1 VPVSWTN
8 SGVDLHLELPPGRGR
23 RAALESA
30 LREAIRE
37 GRLVPGAPLPASRVL
52 ATQLDVSRG
61 VVVEAYAQLVAE
73 GYLRSRPGAVTEV
86 AQAPGL
92 LQPATEHEHPER
104 KWAADLR
111 FGRPD
116 LSAFPRQA
124 WVRALRRA
132 MVETPHV
139 ELGPGDPRG
148 SRQLRDQLAGYLGR
162 VRGVVTSPDQIVICS
177 GFSQGL
183 RLACE
188 ALAGAGINSIGLE
201 DPCLPD
207 HRAVAAAA
215 GLSVVPI
222 EVDHDGARH
231 PSGSSPSAFVLGP
244 AHQAPLGA
252 TLATHRRVEFANR
265 VSDGAGFLIED
276 DYDAEFRFDSRPV
289 GALQGLAP
297 ESVLYIGTASK
308 SLAPGLRLGW
318 MVVPHALLAAV
329 VEAKRRADR
338 GTDVFTQLAFAQL
351 VGSGDFDRHVR
362 RMRQVY
368 RRRRDALLSV
378 IASRGQAWD
387 VLGIAAGLHVVAVLP
402 DGISEFDARAA
413 AAEHSLAVT
422 TLQPFWHGA
431 EPRVQGIVVGY
442 GTPYEHDYAGALTRF
457 GRVMDALH

>member
-30 LREAIRE
+30 LREAIRD
-37 GRLVPGAPLPASRVL
+37 GRLVAGAPLPASRVL
-52 ATQLDVSRG
+52 ATQLGVSRG

-73 GYLRSRPGAVTEV
+73 GYLRSRPGAVTEI

-92 LQPATEHEHPER
+92 PQPATPRPHPEP

-148 SRQLRDQLAGYLGR
+148 SRQLREQLAGYLGR
-162 VRGVVTSPDQIVICS
+162 VRGVVTTPAQIVVCS

-188 ALAGAGINSIGLE
+188 ALGGMGISSVGLE

-215 GLSVVPI
+215 GLAVVPV
-222 EVDHDGARH
+222 EVDRDGAR
-231 PSGSSPSAFVLGP
+231 PPTGAAPSAFVLGP

-252 TLATHRRVEFANR
+252 TLATHRRIEFATR
-265 VSDGAGFLIED
+265 VTDTGGFLIED

-318 MVVPHALLAAV
+318 MVVPPALLDAV

-351 VGSGDFDRHVR
+351 VRSGDFDRHVR

-368 RRRRDALLSV
+368 RRRRDAVLAVL
-378 IASRGQAWD
+378 ASRGPAWD

-402 DGISEFDARAA
+402 DGISEDDVFAA
-413 AAEHSLAVT
+413 AAKQSLALT
-422 TLQPFWHGA
+422 TLRPFWHG
-431 EPRVQGIVVGY
+431 EPQLRGIVVGY
-442 GTPYEHDYAGALTRF
+442 GTPYEHDYAEALTRF
-457 GRVMDALH
+457 GRVIDALR